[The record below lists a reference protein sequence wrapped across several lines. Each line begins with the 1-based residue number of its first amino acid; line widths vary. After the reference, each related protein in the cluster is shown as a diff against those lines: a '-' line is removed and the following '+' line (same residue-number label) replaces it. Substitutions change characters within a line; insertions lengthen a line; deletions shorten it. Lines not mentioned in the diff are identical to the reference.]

1 MTPRFSRAGT
11 ATAIALAVLLTG
23 CGGSKKKDV
32 DALDKELVGNAAG
45 DQTDPA
51 LTSALEDQI
60 MVDPAL
66 AQQKNGA
73 AARPGAAPA
82 QSPIPSTAPGG
93 GDGAGGQTIGELAQ
107 AQSAGKAAT
116 NAACYRNLQYSAAW
130 AQRLP
135 AELPLFT
142 DAQVSEA
149 AGNASPGCNV
159 RVVSFVSGATID
171 RLVQFYEAST
181 KRAGFATERQG
192 SGAERV
198 VAGDK
203 GPDAFYATFRT
214 RPAGGTEVDL
224 LANHG
229 R

>member
-1 MTPRFSRAGT
+1 MTPRFPRTGT
-11 ATAIALAVLLTG
+11 AAAVALAVLLTG
-23 CGGSKKKDV
+23 CGGDKKKDG
-32 DALDKELVGNAAG
+32 DASGKELAGNASG

-66 AQQKNGA
+66 AQQRNGA
-73 AARPGAAPA
+73 AARPGPAPA

-93 GDGAGGQTIGELAQ
+93 GNGSSGQTIGELAQ
-107 AQSAGKAAT
+107 TQAAGKAAT
-116 NAACYRNLQYSAAW
+116 NAACYRNLQYSVAW

-149 AGNASPGCNV
+149 AGNATAPCNV
-159 RVVSFVSGATID
+159 RVVSFVSGAAID
-171 RLVQFYEAST
+171 RLVEFYEASS

-192 SGAERV
+192 AGAERV

-203 GPDAFYATFRT
+203 GADAFYATFRS
-214 RPAGGTEVDL
+214 RKGGGTEVDL

>member
-1 MTPRFSRAGT
+1 MTPRFLRAGT
-11 ATAIALAVLLTG
+11 ASAVALAVLLTG

-32 DALDKELVGNAAG
+32 DALDKELVGNATG

-73 AARPGAAPA
+73 ATRPGASPA
-82 QSPIPSTAPGG
+82 QSPIPSTTPGG
-93 GDGAGGQTIGELAQ
+93 GGSGGQTIGELAQ
-107 AQSAGKAAT
+107 AQAAGKAAT
-116 NAACYRNLQYSAAW
+116 NAACYRNLQYSVAW

-149 AGNASPGCNV
+149 AGSATPGCNV
-159 RVVSFVSGATID
+159 RVVSFVSGAAID
-171 RLVQFYEAST
+171 RLVDFYEAST

-192 SGAERV
+192 AGAERV

-203 GPDAFYATFRT
+203 GADAFYVTLRT
-214 RPAGGTEVDL
+214 RQGGGTEVDL

>member
-1 MTPRFSRAGT
+1 MTPCLARAGT
-11 ATAIALAVLLTG
+11 TAAVALAVLLSG
-23 CGGSKKKDV
+23 CSGSKKESGSG
-32 DALDKELVGNAAG
+32 DADIAGNASG

-60 MVDPAL
+60 MVDPTL

-73 AARPGAAPA
+73 ATRPGALPG
-82 QSPIPSTAPGG
+82 QSPIPSTTPGG
-93 GDGAGGQTIGELAQ
+93 DAGTGGQTMGELAQ
-107 AQSAGKAAT
+107 NQAAGKAAT
-116 NAACYRNLQYSAAW
+116 NAACYKNLRYSVAW

-149 AGNASPGCNV
+149 AGNVSPGCDV
-159 RVVSFVSGATID
+159 RVVSFVSDAAID
-171 RLVQFYEAST
+171 RLVTFYETSA
-181 KRAGFATERQG
+181 KRAGFAAERQG
-192 SGAERV
+192 TGAERV

-203 GPDAFYATFRT
+203 GSQAFYATFRA
-214 RPAGGTEVDL
+214 RQGGGTEVDL